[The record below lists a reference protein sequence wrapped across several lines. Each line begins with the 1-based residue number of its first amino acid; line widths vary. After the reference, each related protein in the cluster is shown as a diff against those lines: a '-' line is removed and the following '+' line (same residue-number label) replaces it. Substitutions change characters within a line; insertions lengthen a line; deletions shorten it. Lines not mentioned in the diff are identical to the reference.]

1 MLRCK
6 GAALT
11 GLDRL
16 DEAKEALDEALAEAE
31 SRDARRALCQV
42 LPALAALSERRGDP
56 DQAKE
61 LRSRARDAVEYIADR
76 TGSEEMRAMFMNS
89 AKIKEL
95 MSTL

>member
-1 MLRCK
+1 M
-6 GAALT
+6 T

-31 SRDARRALCQV
+31 SQDARRALCQV

-61 LRSRARDAVEYIADR
+61 LRAGPGTRWSISQ
-76 TGSEEMRAMFMNS
+76 TGPALRRCGPC
-89 AKIKEL
+89 
-95 MSTL
+95 